1 VENAELLR
9 KLKQVEDNAWML
21 FNELPPCGAR
31 TRALHVFLDAKEL
44 KSRLEQLPEMN
55 GDRPQFTAAVNLSA
69 DQADNG

>member
-1 VENAELLR
+1 MVVSQNIEILQ

-44 KSRLEQLPEMN
+44 QSRLEKL
-55 GDRPQFTAAVNLSA
+55 AATESR
-69 DQADNG
+69 Q

>member
-1 VENAELLR
+1 MQNTELLK

-44 KSRLEQLPEMN
+44 KSRLEKLEVIGVN
-55 GDRPQFTAAVNLSA
+55 GDRPL
-69 DQADNG
+69 